1 MARRWRN
8 TSSLHTNVAVV
19 SSVFFQAKHA
29 VVIAFGCSVLVP
41 IKWANVNG
49 SLFTSS
55 ECHWHTAKDIL
66 YCVRRFAPLL
76 MWPSLEW
83 PFAVGVEKKKRN
95 SPFLPFLSCINTME
109 VHGCCRQQITYLQE
123 QRNKREFQGELN
135 SRQPMGYSCSIGQ
148 IKLKAIPFLCNNRP
162 VLVKPPPP
170 LRPPESDGYLRCARA
185 YRHLYLFFW
194 VHFNNEYVCPE
205 VTRVYVDMV
214 CPVSSFFLCFAGK
227 CKCTLH
233 TIQAFHDCRPAKT
246 PQCVKMTL

>member
-170 LRPPESDGYLRCARA
+170 PPSTGERWIFTLCTCISPS
-185 YRHLYLFFW
+185 LFIFLGSLQQR
-194 VHFNNEYVCPE
+194 VCVPGGH
-205 VTRVYVDMV
+205 
-214 CPVSSFFLCFAGK
+214 PSLCWYGLSRFKLFSLFCGK
-227 CKCTLH
+227 
-233 TIQAFHDCRPAKT
+233 
-246 PQCVKMTL
+246 V